1 MPPPPSNPLKKLCYF
16 YSSSSFWSVSCMR
29 CIQLPVVTFTSH
41 CMSCVRALQLT
52 ACSDRHYDTVC
63 VHIMSQISE
72 IRISFDGGATSL
84 NFAEAALLIQGSTCV
99 YSRKVSLSTVVLS
112 TSK

>member
-1 MPPPPSNPLKKLCYF
+1 
-16 YSSSSFWSVSCMR
+16 MR

-63 VHIMSQISE
+63 VHIMSQIAE

-99 YSRKVSLSTVVLS
+99 YSRKV
-112 TSK
+112 

>member
-1 MPPPPSNPLKKLCYF
+1 
-16 YSSSSFWSVSCMR
+16 MR
-29 CIQLPVVTFTSH
+29 CVQLPVVTFTSH

-99 YSRKVSLSTVVLS
+99 YSRKVYLFITHC
-112 TSK
+112 T